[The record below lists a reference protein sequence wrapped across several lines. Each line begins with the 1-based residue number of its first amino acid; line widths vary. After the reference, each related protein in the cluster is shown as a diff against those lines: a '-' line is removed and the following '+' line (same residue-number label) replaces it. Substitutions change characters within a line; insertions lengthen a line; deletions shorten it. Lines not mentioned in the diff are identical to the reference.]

1 MEVGVVEGRKW
12 GKEKV
17 QEERKGRRHGVLLL
31 VFNLFRNI
39 GYVPASKKGEEK

>member
-1 MEVGVVEGRKW
+1 MGLVEGRKW

-17 QEERKGRRHGVLLL
+17 QEERKGRRHGVLLF
-31 VFNLFRNI
+31 FNLFRNI

>member
-1 MEVGVVEGRKW
+1 MGVVEGRKG

-17 QEERKGRRHGVLLL
+17 QEERKGRRHGVLLGL
-31 VFNLFRNI
+31 LFNLFRNI